1 MAKLYSLVTGYE
13 MTPEELSVAGE
24 RINTLAKLINVR
36 EGLSR
41 KDDTLPWKV
50 MNQPIPDDGPA
61 KGAVVTQDELDL
73 MLDDYYQARGWNVE
87 GVPTKAKLQELG
99 LQDYQSII
107 EGKEAL
113 KMVKIHERK
122 FVSADPE
129 KCVGCQICEYACS
142 FTKEKAFNP
151 LKSRI
156 RVVRVNQLANMAVTC
171 RLCEDPACVAA
182 CPRDALNAIKRH
194 RQHRFGQG
202 QMQRLR
208 LVHRSLRLRRHD
220 AASRNQSRL
229 RLRHVQRQS

>member
-1 MAKLYSLVTGYE
+1 
-13 MTPEELSVAGE
+13 
-24 RINTLAKLINVR
+24 
-36 EGLSR
+36 
-41 KDDTLPWKV
+41 
-50 MNQPIPDDGPA
+50 
-61 KGAVVTQDELDL
+61 
-73 MLDDYYQARGWNVE
+73 
-87 GVPTKAKLQELG
+87 
-99 LQDYQSII
+99 
-107 EGKEAL
+107 
-113 KMVKIHERK
+113 MVKMHERK

-182 CPRDALNAIKRH
+182 CPRDALTQSEDTGNIVL
-194 RQHRFGQG
+194 RQR

-208 LVHRSLRLRRHD
+208 LVHRSLRLRRHN

-229 RLRHVQRQS
+229 RLRHVQRQT